1 MLCIIFR
8 TRSAKRAQLDGGIQ
22 DKYVYLSAWQIQF
35 KGLGTDE
42 VNALVGRSMI
52 GPLLAVELERIAE
65 AVNDGGVRADDTH
78 IAGCEGN
85 LTGADDHVAFPLDEM
100 EVGAFQGAPQL
111 EGRNGKVVAVHRGG
125 KILEAR
131 AAAVELPDGHRR
143 NERDA
148 GACRDIE
155 VQRIGEKATV
165 LFAARQLQL
174 RLRFKEVKGVQL
186 QLERILFFSLEGVDL
201 ALDLR
206 QLQRQRLGRV
216 KAARGMDA
224 IDRKFI
230 FVI

>member
-65 AVNDGGVRADDTH
+65 AVDDRRVRPHDAH
-78 IAGCEGN
+78 FARLEGN
-85 LTGADDHVAFPLDEM
+85 FAGADDHISLALDEV
-100 EVGAFQGAPQL
+100 EIGALQRTPQL
-111 EGRNGKVVAVHRGG
+111 EGRDGEIIAVHRVGQ
-125 KILEAR
+125 IAEAR
-131 AAAVELPDGHRR
+131 AAAVELPNGHRR
-143 NERDA
+143 NEGDA
-148 GACRDIE
+148 GACRHKE
-155 VQRIGEKATV
+155 VQRIGEQAAV
-165 LFAARQLQL
+165 LFAAHQLQL
-174 RLRFKEVKGVQL
+174 RLSLKEVKGVQF
-186 QLERILFFSLEGVDL
+186 QRERIFLLPLEGVNL